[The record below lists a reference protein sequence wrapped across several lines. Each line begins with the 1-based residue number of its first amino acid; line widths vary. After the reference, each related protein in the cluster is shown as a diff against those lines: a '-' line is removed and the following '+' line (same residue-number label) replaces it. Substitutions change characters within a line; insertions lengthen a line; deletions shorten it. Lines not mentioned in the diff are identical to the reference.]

1 MCADLNDQYVN
12 SKLCDRIESEIGRLT
27 KMQIKALRTS
37 TFVGM
42 TEGEVR
48 EYQRRQKRIYGLVER
63 FKIRMTAKAI
73 VRIRTK

>member
-1 MCADLNDQYVN
+1 
-12 SKLCDRIESEIGRLT
+12 
-27 KMQIKALRTS
+27 MQIKALRTS